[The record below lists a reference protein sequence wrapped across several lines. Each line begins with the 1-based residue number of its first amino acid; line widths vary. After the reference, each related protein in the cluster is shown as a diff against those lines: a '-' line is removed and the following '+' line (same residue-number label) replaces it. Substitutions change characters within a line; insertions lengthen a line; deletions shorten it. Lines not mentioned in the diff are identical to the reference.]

1 MMEKIASDSP
11 LTDEQAET
19 LKTLVGLMIPA
30 SETYGVP
37 GADDPQIFG
46 EILVAARKHAGVVSE
61 ALTTFAQAAETDLAK
76 PFTEV
81 TTAEGQEI
89 VNRVQALQPR
99 WVAVLVSITV
109 ECYYRDARVMASLEM
124 PPRAPFPEGY
134 DVPQG
139 DWSLLDPVRERGPIW
154 RRTS

>member
-1 MMEKIASDSP
+1 MEKIASDSP
-11 LTDEQAET
+11 LTDEQAAT
-19 LKTLVGLMIPA
+19 LKTLTGLMIPA
-30 SETYGVP
+30 SETFGVP
-37 GADDPQIFG
+37 GADDAQIFG
-46 EILVAARKHAGVVSE
+46 EILVAARNHAAVVSE
-61 ALTTFAQAAETDLAK
+61 ALTALAQAAATDLAK

-81 TTAEGQEI
+81 TSAEGQEI
-89 VNRVQALQPR
+89 VNRVQASHPR

-124 PPRAPFPEGY
+124 PTRAPFPDGY